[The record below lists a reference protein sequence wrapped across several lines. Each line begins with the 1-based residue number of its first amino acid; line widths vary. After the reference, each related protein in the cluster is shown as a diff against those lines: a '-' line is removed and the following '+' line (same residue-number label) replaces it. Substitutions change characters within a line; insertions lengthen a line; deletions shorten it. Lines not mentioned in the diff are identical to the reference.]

1 MQIGDLVEMKSHWK
15 KFHGDRCNWIPVC
28 PGLIVTVYKAGL
40 DDQERKIYD
49 GSETMIEVL
58 CSDGSSTGLDV
69 WSEEEFQLVQ
79 ACKSILA

>member
-1 MQIGDLVEMKSHWK
+1 MQVGDLVEMKLHWK
-15 KFHGDRCNWIPVC
+15 KFHSDRCNWTPVC
-28 PGLIVTVYKAGL
+28 PGLIVTVYKEGL

-58 CSDGSSTGLDV
+58 CSDGFSTGLDV
-69 WSEEEFQLVQ
+69 WGEEEFQLVQ